1 MAPGLTCVTTPVTT
15 HKNVLPPHS
24 KFQPGR
30 DVAESGWRRRMTPLS
45 SAMASARQESPLG
58 GGKSDPRGLGACAGL
73 PPVGAPVRWRMPD
86 HCLCQ
91 HDSPG
96 DPSCLQQRLFCL
108 VQRFRRR
115 GRSPTGANGE
125 LPAHLAHPNLVSW
138 GLWRRPAVLL
148 AGAIESS
155 ALAAAGI
162 YAATARDLSALL
174 TASLS
179 GGV

>member
-1 MAPGLTCVTTPVTT
+1 MCHDSCHDLQECVSPTPEVSSRARCRRVWKASESVSTLVCYRIVPPGEP
-15 HKNVLPPHS
+15 
-24 KFQPGR
+24 FGR
-30 DVAESGWRRRMTPLS
+30 GTSG
-45 SAMASARQESPLG
+45 
-58 GGKSDPRGLGACAGL
+58 PRGPGACAGL

-138 GLWRRPAVLL
+138 GLWRRPSVPEHARPAPLSHRPLQPRVFMPRLPETSAPFSPLL
-148 AGAIESS
+148 
-155 ALAAAGI
+155 
-162 YAATARDLSALL
+162 
-174 TASLS
+174 
-179 GGV
+179 